1 MIEAV
6 EELGKAWDEFIDA
19 LYKAWHIDKLIDMIN
34 WVCKRRRL
42 I

>member
-6 EELGKAWDEFIDA
+6 EELEKAWGEFIDA

-34 WVCKRRRL
+34 LVYKRRSR
-42 I
+42 